1 MEELLK
7 KIEKALIDP
16 LLYFMMGLAL
26 VYFLWGVVEYLMHA
40 DEPEA
45 RSTGARHMIWGVIG
59 LAIMV
64 GVFGIMNIIINTI
77 GAN

>member
-1 MEELLK
+1 
-7 KIEKALIDP
+7 
-16 LLYFMMGLAL
+16 LAL